1 MTSQEKTE
9 MRLKSDEN
17 IKSKHVYTL
26 IWKKEQGGWKI
37 IHSHESWI
45 TE

>member
-1 MTSQEKTE
+1 
-9 MRLKSDEN
+9 LKSDEN